1 MFFVSNT
8 LTIEVSKAHAD
19 CNHQS
24 QNDASIKA
32 TTELPLVL
40 LLLGRFRLWTNRRPA
55 LSLRARDQPPLSPA
69 SSYRRTGLIAGF
81 IAT

>member
-1 MFFVSNT
+1 MFFVSHT

-40 LLLGRFRLWTNRRPA
+40 LLLGLFNLMNPCRCIVCVFPSTWLSQLRVRFRCR
-55 LSLRARDQPPLSPA
+55 SMSE
-69 SSYRRTGLIAGF
+69 
-81 IAT
+81 